1 MSIITLK
8 NENYTLT
15 STCTFKF
22 KNENIPY
29 FSSLHQIWVHLVALF
44 CMELSE
50 NLLKLLLL
58 WSVQRVAWH
67 TVVEFR
73 KNISLHR
80 T

>member
-1 MSIITLK
+1 MLIIVLK
-8 NENYTLT
+8 KRNYTLT
-15 STCTFKF
+15 STCTVKL

-29 FSSLHQIWVHLVALF
+29 FSSLDQIWVHLLALF
-44 CMELSE
+44 CIELSE

-58 WSVQRVAWH
+58 WSVKRVDWY
-67 TVVEFR
+67 TVVECR